1 MKFFLVVLF
10 SVLILGCNGRKTPV
24 TSVIEEDSDMVSA
37 EIPDTLVVDQNM
49 VVFWWPD
56 STQQVAMKNNL
67 DEISYRKYVDDKTFY
82 NERAIQMLDSF
93 RIASKIT
100 DKDVIVFKAG
110 GASKVTIERN
120 ETKGDMVLL
129 YENKEPL
136 ITSMNNFNRK
146 EVISFFK

>member
-1 MKFFLVVLF
+1 MKIFLVVLF

-24 TSVIEEDSDMVSA
+24 TAVSEEDSDMASA
-37 EIPDTLVVDQNM
+37 EVPDTLVVEQNM

-56 STQQVAMKNNL
+56 STQQVAMKNSL
-67 DEISYRKYVDDKTFY
+67 DEISYRKFVDDMTWY

-100 DKDVIVFKAG
+100 DRDVIVFKAG
-110 GASKVTIERN
+110 GISKVTIERD
-120 ETKGDMVLL
+120 ETKGNMVLFR
-129 YENKEPL
+129 ENKEPL

>member
-24 TSVIEEDSDMVSA
+24 TSVNEEDSDMEFA

-67 DEISYRKYVDDKTFY
+67 DEISYRKYVDDMTFY

-93 RIASKIT
+93 RITSKIT

-110 GASKVTIERN
+110 GVSKVTIERN
-120 ETKGDMVLL
+120 TTKGDMVLL
-129 YENKEPL
+129 HENKEPL

>member
-1 MKFFLVVLF
+1 LF

-24 TSVIEEDSDMVSA
+24 ASINEEDSDLVSA

-67 DEISYRKYVDDKTFY
+67 DEISYRKFVDDMTWY
-82 NERAIQMLDSF
+82 NEQAIQMLDSF
-93 RIASKIT
+93 RIASRIT

-110 GASKVTIERN
+110 GVSKIIIERN
-120 ETKGDMVLL
+120 ESKSNIVLL
-129 YENKEPL
+129 HENKEPL